1 MGVLPF
7 ALPFEMSSSTSPSSF
22 AFIAAPVSV
31 AAAVMLA
38 KTCVAAAIK
47 ARNAAQYPNA
57 TLIERKSAIV
67 LSARFAISTC
77 TDSRARRAKKAP

>member
-1 MGVLPF
+1 MGV
-7 ALPFEMSSSTSPSSF
+7 LPFEMSSSSSTSTSPSSF
-22 AFIAAPVSV
+22 AFIAAPVV
-31 AAAVMLA
+31 VAAVMLA
-38 KTCVAAAIK
+38 TTCVAAAIK